1 MQNKTL
7 KNYSDQKWSRHAG
20 GPAESVVI
28 FLKGRG
34 ANDYEKKILE
44 KLYKSRL
51 NMNSVQD
58 VAVTPP
64 PSPHSNLYNNN
75 ILRDH
80 KTPGEHITTATQNV
94 KNAAKKTANII
105 ANTATNRISKLTKT
119 VTDAANKLTDSV
131 SNLRT
136 TASATLQQAVNSD
149 EPRTLKQVEGTSSPL
164 HVGGKRKRRRRKFK
178 TRKTSKKYTRK
189 TSKKYTRKR

>member
-1 MQNKTL
+1 MQNKTP

-28 FLKGRG
+28 FLKGRR

-64 PSPHSNLYNNN
+64 PNSKLYNNN

-80 KTPGEHITTATQNV
+80 KTPGEHITTAAQNV

-119 VTDAANKLTDSV
+119 VAGAANKLTDSV

-149 EPRTLKQVEGTSSPL
+149 EPRTLKRVEGTSSPP